1 MPKLIIN
8 DKSNIRQN
16 ISMNFF
22 LDDEIITFKGIKK
35 EIEYVDY
42 GEHTIKASTLFV
54 KSSEQKI
61 NIEKEV
67 MEIEIRFN
75 WKNWLFA
82 LIFWLSISSIVFLF
96 STIVPVESSNDERKC
111 IFMSYFAAISTDLG
125 CRTFAPEAASS
136 SISW

>member
-1 MPKLIIN
+1 MPKLVIN
-8 DKSNIRQN
+8 DKSGKKNT
-16 ISMNFF
+16 SMNFF
-22 LDDEIITFKGIKK
+22 LDDKVIKFKENKK
-35 EIEYVDY
+35 EIENVDY

-82 LIFWLSISSIVFLF
+82 LIFWLSITILLFKTLNGEIETSKFLL
-96 STIVPVESSNDERKC
+96 SALT
-111 IFMSYFAAISTDLG
+111 LG
-125 CRTFAPEAASS
+125 VLGNLCLIIGKPLVLKVKK
-136 SISW
+136 

>member
-1 MPKLIIN
+1 MPKLIVN
-8 DKSNIRQN
+8 NKSNIRQN

-22 LDDEIITFKGIKK
+22 LDDEIITFKGTKK

-42 GEHTIKASTLFV
+42 GEHIIKASTLFV

-82 LIFWLSISSIVFLF
+82 LIFWLLITILLFKTLNGEIATSKFLF
-96 STIVPVESSNDERKC
+96 S
-111 IFMSYFAAISTDLG
+111 ALALG
-125 CRTFAPEAASS
+125 VLGNLCLIIGKPLVLKVKE
-136 SISW
+136 

>member
-22 LDDEIITFKGIKK
+22 LDDEIITFKGTKK

-54 KSSEQKI
+54 KSLEQKI

-82 LIFWLSISSIVFLF
+82 LIFWLSITILLFKTFYFFSI
-96 STIVPVESSNDERKC
+96 I
-111 IFMSYFAAISTDLG
+111 
-125 CRTFAPEAASS
+125 
-136 SISW
+136 